1 VAISQWNIP
10 LRETP
15 VPLAEH
21 FWRILIHF
29 EARLMETTVVA
40 PPLTEAAPRSSDLY
54 QLHSLDRAVSVLEML
69 GQSET
74 ALSLAEVCQRL
85 QLHKSTAHRSLMV
98 LERSALIERTPE
110 NRYRLGM
117 KLYELGNRAVEQ
129 VDLRTRVHPYFRRLA
144 AQVGETVHL
153 SVLQKTSIVY
163 LDKVE
168 PNRRVCV
175 SSKTGTSNPVYCTSM
190 GKAMLAFQPPEMI
203 EQIIS
208 RIHFVRYTPKTLT
221 SKDALMKALERVRRR
236 GYAID
241 DQEIEVGVRCVGAPI
256 FDENRQAIAAVSVSG
271 PISRITAATMPE
283 IADHLLRCCRDIS
296 LSLGLQGKKRPRVL
310 SAFER
315 QYQG

>member
-1 VAISQWNIP
+1 M
-10 LRETP
+10 ETP
-15 VPLAEH
+15 STALPVPETLAK
-21 FWRILIHF
+21 
-29 EARLMETTVVA
+29 
-40 PPLTEAAPRSSDLY
+40 SGNLY
-54 QLHSLDRAVSVLEML
+54 QLHSLDRAVAVLEML
-69 GQSET
+69 GESDT

-85 QLHKSTAHRSLMV
+85 RLHKSTAHRSLMV

-110 NRYRLGM
+110 NRYRLGL

-190 GKAMLAFQPPEMI
+190 GKAMLAFQPPDVI

-208 RIHFVRYTPKTLT
+208 KIRFVRYTRKTIT
-221 SKDALMKALERVRRR
+221 SREALLKALERVRRR

-241 DQEIEVGVRCVGAPI
+241 DQEIEVGVRCIGAPI
-256 FDENRQAIAAVSVSG
+256 FDEKHQAIAAVSVSG
-271 PISRITAATMPE
+271 PASRITAPTMPE
-283 IADHLLRCCRDIS
+283 IAEHLLRCCRDIS
-296 LSLGLQGKKRPRVL
+296 VSLGAHAKKRPRVL
-310 SAFER
+310 SPFER
-315 QYQG
+315 HYHS

>member
-1 VAISQWNIP
+1 M
-10 LRETP
+10 ETP
-15 VPLAEH
+15 STALPVPETLAK
-21 FWRILIHF
+21 
-29 EARLMETTVVA
+29 
-40 PPLTEAAPRSSDLY
+40 SGNLY
-54 QLHSLDRAVSVLEML
+54 QLHSLDRAVAVLEML
-69 GQSET
+69 GESDT

-85 QLHKSTAHRSLMV
+85 RLHKSTAHRSLMV

-110 NRYRLGM
+110 NRYRLGL

-190 GKAMLAFQPPEMI
+190 GKAMLAFQPPDVI

-208 RIHFVRYTPKTLT
+208 KIRFVRYTRKTIT
-221 SKDALMKALERVRRR
+221 SREALLKALERVRRR

-241 DQEIEVGVRCVGAPI
+241 DQEIEVGVRCIGAPI
-256 FDENRQAIAAVSVSG
+256 FDEKHQAIAAVSVSG
-271 PISRITAATMPE
+271 PASRITAPTMPE
-283 IADHLLRCCRDIS
+283 IAEHLLRCCRDIS
-296 LSLGLQGKKRPRVL
+296 VSLGAHAKKRPRVL
-310 SAFER
+310 SPFER
-315 QYQG
+315 HYHT